1 MQHGVLKNLTHQDS
15 WKVDFEQQVERYN
28 EIWYPCVMDM
38 AQHMFEIQEWQQEA
52 DVYMVIHHRKHSE
65 LSLQISVVKDQVS
78 RIATHLGVPMP
89 NAQEHMTLQR
99 MVTLQSLQSYRVL
112 FAPTR

>member
-1 MQHGVLKNLTHQDS
+1 
-15 WKVDFEQQVERYN
+15 
-28 EIWYPCVMDM
+28 MDM

-52 DVYMVIHHRKHSE
+52 DVYMVIHHHKHWE

-89 NAQEHMTLQR
+89 NA
-99 MVTLQSLQSYRVL
+99 
-112 FAPTR
+112 